1 MDEKRLIEVDDL
13 RVHFP
18 LEDETVKAV
27 DGVSWHI
34 DKGETLAVV
43 GESGSGK
50 SVTAMSLMRLTDYA
64 GGKIMSGTVNFRRK
78 NENVIDL
85 ASSPQDVMRDIRGND
100 ISMIFQE
107 PMTSLNPVFTV
118 GMQIAEAIV
127 LHQGKTEQEALEMS
141 LEMLKLVRIPEPEKQ
156 LTQYPHQLSGGM
168 RQRVMIAMALS
179 CRPSL
184 LIADEPTTALDV
196 TIQAQILDL
205 IKMLQRDIGMSVMFI
220 THDMGVVAE
229 VADRVVVMLRGEKV
243 EEGPALEVFHNPQHP
258 YTKALLSAVPKLGS
272 MTGRVMPA
280 KFANVDVSRAEGDEV
295 KESQGGP
302 ELLDVKDTVRRDAPP
317 ILEVKGLTTRF
328 DIRKGIFGS
337 ATGRIHAVEGVDFS
351 LQPGETLAL
360 VGESGCGKSTTGRSI
375 IRLTQ
380 PTRGSVIFEGQ
391 ELTGLSGK
399 DMRPY
404 RRQMQMIF
412 QDPFA
417 SLNPRMNLL
426 DLVGEPLL
434 VNGVANRKERSD
446 RVADL
451 LHLVGLRP
459 EYMRR
464 FPHAFSGGQRQRIVI
479 ARALALNPR
488 LVVADEPVSALDVSV
503 QAQVLNLLLDL
514 QEQLKLTYLFVA
526 HDLSVVRHIS
536 DRVAVMYV
544 GRIVE
549 MSPTDELFLAPKHPY
564 TAALLSAV
572 PVADPRIRSKM
583 QPLEG
588 DVPSPSNPPNGCHFH
603 PRCPFAT
610 DLCRQKAPDLE
621 EVQPN
626 HFVACHRQAEL
637 ALSGVSQPT

>member
-1 MDEKRLIEVDDL
+1 MDDNRLIEVDDL

-34 DKGETLAVV
+34 NKGETLAVV

-78 NENVIDL
+78 TGSVIDL
-85 ASSPQDVMRDIRGND
+85 ASEPQNVMRNIRGND

-127 LHQGKTEQEALEMS
+127 LHQGKTEQEAFDMA

-156 LTQYPHQLSGGM
+156 LSQYPHQLSGGM

-205 IKMLQRDIGMSVMFI
+205 IKLLQRDIGMSVMFI

-229 VADRVVVMLRGEKV
+229 VADRVVVMLRGEIV

-280 KFANVDVSRAEGDEV
+280 KFANVDVRRAEGDEV
-295 KESQGGP
+295 KETKGGP
-302 ELLDVKDTVRRDAPP
+302 EFLDVKDTVSRDVEP
-317 ILEVKGLTTRF
+317 LLKVKGLTTRF
-328 DIRKGIFGS
+328 DIRKGLFGT

-360 VGESGCGKSTTGRSI
+360 VGESGCGKSTTGRSL
-375 IRLTQ
+375 IRLTE

-399 DMRPY
+399 EMRPY

-417 SLNPRMNLL
+417 SLNPRMT
-426 DLVGEPLL
+426 VGDAIAEPIE
-434 VNGVANRKERSD
+434 VHDIAKGSEAQD
-446 RVADL
+446 RVAEL
-451 LHLVGLRP
+451 LRRVGLEP
-459 EYMRR
+459 EHAARY
-464 FPHAFSGGQRQRIVI
+464 PHEFSGGQRQRLCI
-479 ARALALNPR
+479 ARALGLEPK
-488 LVVADEPVSALDVSV
+488 LIIADEAVSALDVSI
-503 QAQVLNLLLDL
+503 QAQVVNLMMEL
-514 QEQLKLTYLFVA
+514 QEEYGLSYLFIS
-526 HDLSVVRHIS
+526 HDMAVVERVSH
-536 DRVAVMYV
+536 RVAVMYL
-544 GRIVE
+544 GEIVE
-549 MSPTDELFLAPKHPY
+549 LGLRGQVFENPQHPY
-564 TAALLSAV
+564 TKKLMAAV
-572 PVADPRIRSKM
+572 PVADPKFRKTELNLMTDEI
-583 QPLEG
+583 
-588 DVPSPSNPPNGCHFH
+588 PSPLKPVGYEPPEV
-603 PRCPFAT
+603 
-610 DLCRQKAPDLE
+610 DLVAVDDGHY
-621 EVQPN
+621 VQP
-626 HFVACHRQAEL
+626 FEGM
-637 ALSGVSQPT
+637 ST